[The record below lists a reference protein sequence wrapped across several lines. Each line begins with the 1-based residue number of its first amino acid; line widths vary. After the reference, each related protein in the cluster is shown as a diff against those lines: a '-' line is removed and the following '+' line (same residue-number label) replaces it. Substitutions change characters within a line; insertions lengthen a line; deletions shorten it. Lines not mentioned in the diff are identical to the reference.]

1 MKTFN
6 IKNLFVGTLENEAVV
21 TLNVKQVEENG
32 VYSLEASYCRC
43 YIESEKIYDLED
55 ELQTFVDDA
64 RYVRDN
70 METVLDWLYDYDCAP
85 SDLVRYITYDCE
97 GDSYKTRE
105 IFEVM
110 GIDID
115 GEGFKDK
122 AIAAAE
128 HNEKNYYLIEDTDTW
143 FTSYN
148 VWGAKLAYPVFI
160 ELFALIEVY
169 NGKTYNENI
178 AGQIAQAV
186 EKCNADLQEHFEV
199 FIQYTKN

>member
-32 VYSLEASYCRC
+32 VYSLEAHYSRS

-85 SDLVRYITYDCE
+85 SDLVRYIVYDCE

-105 IFEVM
+105 IFSLM
-110 GIDID
+110 GIDMD
-115 GEGFKDK
+115 GENFEDE
-122 AIAAAE
+122 AIATVE
-128 HNEKNYYLIEDTDTW
+128 HNEKKYYLIEDTDTY

-148 VWGAKLAYPVFI
+148 VWGTKLAYPVFI

-199 FIQYTKN
+199 FIQHTKN

>member
-55 ELQTFVDDA
+55 ELNTFIYDA
-64 RYVRDN
+64 RYAQNN

-85 SDLVRYITYDCE
+85 SDLVRYIAYDCE

-115 GEGFKDK
+115 GEGFKDE

-128 HNEKNYYLIEDTDTW
+128 HNGKNYYLIEDTDTY

-178 AGQIAQAV
+178 AGQIVQAV

-199 FIQYTKN
+199 FIQHTQN

>member
-1 MKTFN
+1 MKTLDV
-6 IKNLFVGTLENEAVV
+6 KNLFVGTLENEAVI
-21 TLNVKQVEENG
+21 TLNVKQFEENV
-32 VYSLEASYCRC
+32 VYSLKASYCRC

-55 ELQTFVDDA
+55 ELNTFIDDA
-64 RYVRDN
+64 RYNLNV
-70 METVLDWLYDYDCAP
+70 METVFEWLLDYDCTP
-85 SDLVRYITYDCE
+85 SNLAQNIIYDCE
-97 GDSYKTRE
+97 RDSYKTRE

-115 GEGFKDK
+115 GEGFKDE

-128 HNEKNYYLIEDTDTW
+128 HNGKNYYLIEDTDTY

-178 AGQIAQAV
+178 AGQIVQAV
-186 EKCNADLQEHFEV
+186 KKCNADLQEHFEV
-199 FIQYTKN
+199 FIQHTQN